1 MVIKNLNDYGFFT
14 KNRTYVIAEI
24 GINHRGDVE
33 IAKKLI
39 DSAHRAGV
47 DAVKFQTYKTEKRAP
62 KDNKDIFKILKEL
75 ELPFDAFGELQRYS
89 NQKNISFFS
98 TAFDR
103 ESVEYLESIG
113 VGIYKIAS
121 FDIVNHHL
129 LREISKTN
137 KTIILSVG
145 MSNLDEIN
153 TAYNIL
159 KQGTNKIALL
169 HCVSAYPNKEENS
182 YLSNIYELQR
192 KFDCVIGQ
200 SDHTNDI
207 KVPIYA
213 VAAGAQVIEKHFKI
227 DDDFECIDSAV
238 SITELQMKKLVEEI
252 RLLEKIFGNKN
263 FNIKESEKVAL
274 QFRRFSN

>member
-75 ELPFDAFGELQRYS
+75 ELPFDTFGELQRYS